1 MIRTKLPVIH
11 KTLDEETKQ
20 LVVKESTIDV
30 CIDTSLYAEQRW
42 ETHFPHNARSETLF
56 AYVERIQNSGKVAD
70 RAHILSNIK
79 AIYCFMEGEEIAD
92 FKSFLQLF
100 DLADGDYVN
109 RLIEKIKFVFEIAL
123 STSTVSPKN

>member
-42 ETHFPHNARSETLF
+42 ETHFPHNARSEMLF

>member
-20 LVVKESTIDV
+20 LVVKERMIDV

>member
-56 AYVERIQNSGKVAD
+56 TYVERIQNSGKVAD

>member
-1 MIRTKLPVIH
+1 MIRTKLPVIR
-11 KTLDEETKQ
+11 KTINEETMQ
-20 LVVKESTIDV
+20 LVVEEHEIDV

-42 ETHFPHNARSETLF
+42 EMHFPHNARSETLF
-56 AYVERIQNSGKVAD
+56 AYVERIQNSGKVVD
-70 RAHILSNIK
+70 RAHILSNLK
-79 AIYCFMEGEEIAD
+79 AIYCFMEGESIAD

-109 RLIEKIKFVFEIAL
+109 KLIGKIKFVFEIAL